1 MIKDLPPMSDSIK
14 QKRKKKMGILDDYGV
29 KLPDA
34 DIEAKNREDQISEKS
49 VDFGETIKKAESKL
63 GRLGAMDNA
72 LKE

>member
-1 MIKDLPPMSDSIK
+1 MSDSIK
-14 QKRKKKMGILDDYGV
+14 QKRKKKIGILDDYGV

-34 DIEAKNREDQISEKS
+34 DIGAKDREDQISDKS
-49 VDFGETIKKAESKL
+49 VEFGETIKKAESKL